1 MAESIRAAAAWT
13 DDGAMLRATARN
25 AAALKTRDLEI
36 IVDRCV
42 LTGVKKKGWATAYVF
57 FVLLY
62 I

>member
-13 DDGAMLRATARN
+13 YDGAMLRATARN

-42 LTGVKKKGWATAYVF
+42 LRCQKERVGTRTCS
-57 FVLLY
+57 LY
-62 I
+62 LFDL